1 MNEIEFR
8 NWMKENNV
16 KDKVISDCVSR
27 LKRIEQECNHCDLDK
42 EYRSDRCEFLLG
54 AFEKM
59 GINDNM
65 KKYSN
70 ANFLI
75 GKYHMSTYRYSL
87 KKYIAFCDQVSI
99 SKQK

>member
-1 MNEIEFR
+1 
-8 NWMKENNV
+8 
-16 KDKVISDCVSR
+16 
-27 LKRIEQECNHCDLDK
+27 
-42 EYRSDRCEFLLG
+42 
-54 AFEKM
+54 M